1 MPALF
6 GSLPKSIC
14 VRLSSASYRRLQAG
28 SLRSPETLATR
39 REQFAPT
46 AKPTTIKVIA
56 KTNMYENTEFSTSR
70 DIEAIQI
77 PAGTKITIPAGTPGV
92 ITQSLGGSYTIAT
105 NFGLSR
111 VAEKDGDALGL
122 EKSESQPTASA
133 NGAKDGEVSEE
144 DVWNQLRQCYDP
156 EIPVNIVDLGLVYDC
171 KLTKKDDGGTRVD
184 VKMTLTAPGCGM
196 GPAIAHDAQSKILT
210 IDGVDEADV
219 QLVWD
224 PPWNQNMISEAG
236 RMKLGMI

>member
-1 MPALF
+1 
-6 GSLPKSIC
+6 
-14 VRLSSASYRRLQAG
+14 
-28 SLRSPETLATR
+28 
-39 REQFAPT
+39 
-46 AKPTTIKVIA
+46 
-56 KTNMYENTEFSTSR
+56 MYENTEFSTRR

-92 ITQSLGGSYTIAT
+92 ITQSLGGTYTIAT

-122 EKSESQPTASA
+122 EKSESQPTAST
-133 NGAKDGEVSEE
+133 NGSKDGEVSEE

-171 KLTKKDDGGTRVD
+171 KLIKKEDGSTRVD

-224 PPWNQNMISEAG
+224 PPWNQNMISDAG